1 MLSRCA
7 KPSHFPKNKINI
19 ILVLFV
25 RGELSRGLKMFGKTV
40 IIKRGTKEVYLM
52 ELTVQWD
59 CASNM
64 VALVQRKTERYQGLA
79 SAIEENGYKCFNTSL
94 EIGTREVINHRNWA
108 VINLLCL
115 VMKIKKINNLIT
127 TCSKLA
133 LLGSY
138 TLLNARYS
146 TDWSFG
152 GHLKP

>member
-1 MLSRCA
+1 
-7 KPSHFPKNKINI
+7 
-19 ILVLFV
+19 
-25 RGELSRGLKMFGKTV
+25 
-40 IIKRGTKEVYLM
+40 M

-64 VALVQRKTERYQGLA
+64 AALVQRKTERYQGLA

-94 EIGTREVINHRNWA
+94 EIWTREVINHRNWV

-115 VMKIKKINNLIT
+115 VMKIKKKNNLIT

-138 TLLNARYS
+138 TMLNARYS
-146 TDWSFG
+146 EYRTPLTGVLEDI
-152 GHLKP
+152 

>member
-1 MLSRCA
+1 
-7 KPSHFPKNKINI
+7 
-19 ILVLFV
+19 
-25 RGELSRGLKMFGKTV
+25 
-40 IIKRGTKEVYLM
+40 M
-52 ELTVQWD
+52 ELTVHWD

-64 VALVQRKTERYQGLA
+64 ALLVQRKTERYQGLA

-152 GHLKP
+152 GYVKHCRAATYFPPNSQFFCTIIYIKYLPPLTYVFSQLMHCHCSASQALGMM